1 MLGTFVCRIL
11 LVSAGCDFNVWLSGC
26 FCFCLLAK
34 ALYKLC
40 FIKTT
45 IKIKLIIIII
55 IIFSFGSAPD
65 LNLDLFLM
73 KDCKKQGKIW
83 NELFTYT

>member
-11 LVSAGCDFNVWLSGC
+11 LVRTGCDFNVWLSGC
-26 FCFCLLAK
+26 FCLPAK

-55 IIFSFGSAPD
+55 IIIFRFGGAPD
-65 LNLDLFLM
+65 LNLDFFFM
-73 KDCKKQGKIW
+73 KDWEKQ
-83 NELFTYT
+83 NLELTIYLYIL